1 MTSLQRRQVSISL
14 GAVGLAALVG
24 VPTAAPAADTSLVHP
39 LSEILESGPEYL
51 DLTSSSVVVHIE
63 TKVPVVCAA
72 VFGPTTAYGGLAT
85 DSAMGGAGQVS
96 HHPLLGGLT
105 PDTQYQMRLQGVGA
119 DGTLY
124 VSDNYTF
131 HTPAAPPPAPLPP
144 GKNVALLSLGAKVT
158 DTSSNY
164 GGGAMDSTFGG
175 NNAIDGN
182 PVTEWSS
189 NGDGDKAWIEID
201 LGKAYALT
209 AVGLKTRTMGTSA
222 QIQSFE
228 VVADGKQTFGPF
240 TLPDAAAPYYFPVDT
255 TARMLRFQVV
265 KSSGGNTGAA
275 EIDVFAN

>member
-131 HTPAAPPPAPLPP
+131 HTPARRPRDPCLPA
-144 GKNVALLSLGAKVT
+144 KEALLCR
-158 DTSSNY
+158 
-164 GGGAMDSTFGG
+164 
-175 NNAIDGN
+175 
-182 PVTEWSS
+182 W
-189 NGDGDKAWIEID
+189 
-201 LGKAYALT
+201 
-209 AVGLKTRTMGTSA
+209 
-222 QIQSFE
+222 
-228 VVADGKQTFGPF
+228 
-240 TLPDAAAPYYFPVDT
+240 AARLAA
-255 TARMLRFQVV
+255 TAR
-265 KSSGGNTGAA
+265 TY
-275 EIDVFAN
+275 